1 MATTL
6 QKDAVKLACAT
17 CGQVNRVP
25 TDKLSAGPK
34 CGTCGEPLMSGKV
47 AELDPKGLTAL
58 SKKDD
63 LPVLVDFW
71 APWCGPCRMM
81 APEFAK
87 AAQELKGRARFAKIN
102 TEEHPTVSMKN
113 GIRGI
118 PALIL
123 YQGGKEVARIAGARP
138 ARDIVA
144 FVMENGKLP
153 A

>member
-1 MATTL
+1 MA
-6 QKDAVKLACAT
+6 AVLEKSDVKMACPT
-17 CGQVNRVP
+17 CAQVNRVP
-25 TDKLSAGPK
+25 VAKLSAGPK
-34 CGTCGEPLMSGKV
+34 CGTCGAPLMSGKV
-47 AELDPKGLTAL
+47 AELDPKGLQAL

-63 LPVLVDFW
+63 LPVIVDFW

-87 AAQELKGRARFAKIN
+87 AAQELKTRARFAKIN
-102 TEEHPTVSMKN
+102 TEDYPTVSAKN

-123 YQGGKEVARIAGARP
+123 YQGGKEIARLAGARP

-144 FVMENGKLP
+144 FVEQNGKLP
-153 A
+153 R

>member
-1 MATTL
+1 MVATLDKT
-6 QKDAVKLACAT
+6 DVKLACPI

-25 TDKLSAGPK
+25 VAKLSAGPK

-47 AELDPKGLTAL
+47 AELDPKGLKAL
-58 SKKDD
+58 STKDD

-102 TEEHPTVSMKN
+102 TEDHPTVSMKN

-138 ARDIVA
+138 ARDIVS
-144 FVMENGKLP
+144 FVEQNGKMP

>member
-1 MATTL
+1 MAATL
-6 QKDAVKLACAT
+6 EKTDVKLACPT

-25 TDKLSAGPK
+25 VAKLTAGPK

-47 AELDPKGLTAL
+47 AELDPKGLQAL

-87 AAQELKGRARFAKIN
+87 AAQELKGKARFAKIN
-102 TEEHPTVSMKN
+102 TEDHPTVSMKN

-144 FVMENGKLP
+144 FVEQNGRLP